1 MAPVSTPYY
10 QLPMFMSGEDMKGYV
25 NKAEGS
31 NQRIDNMWKTKEEHA
46 LGKQYVYGPK
56 DDGPQSKMVETKAFP
71 TEKRNPNYYSKDETI
86 PMPVTTVRHE
96 ENGDKTLTNNL
107 DEVAAAAGIERRS
120 YGRDQVYFPVQ
131 HEDKSTLNPPRL
143 LSSFPR
149 RHSPVVTQS
158 QQFKGYTDGQLPFDE
173 SAPTLPFDKE
183 YLDTPLPGI

>member
-31 NQRIDNMWKTKEEHA
+31 KQRIDNMWKTKEEHA
-46 LGKQYVYGPK
+46 LGKQYVYGP
-56 DDGPQSKMVETKAFP
+56 DGKGSHSKMLKTKEFP

-149 RHSPVVTQS
+149 HSPVVTQS
-158 QQFKGYTDGQLPFDE
+158 QQFKGYTDGQLPFD
-173 SAPTLPFDKE
+173 KE